1 MSKKA
6 NILFTLLQGG
16 NPVTMEE
23 LQREFP
29 DIKAG
34 SIVCLIFELRDK
46 CGAVIETKRNGRRVE
61 SYRLVNPEEVAPRLT
76 LSDGKPGRKKKV
88 AAAVNT
94 GDKGLDTLI
103 ENGEIDQVPLGET
116 GTADD
121 WESSTSVS
129 TDELRGIQNDL
140 GITDSYRE

>member
-88 AAAVNT
+88 AAVANT
-94 GDKGLDTLI
+94 GDAGLNNLI
-103 ENGEIDQVPLGET
+103 EKGEIDEVPFGDVQSS
-116 GTADD
+116 DD
-121 WESSTSVS
+121 WDSSTSVEA
-129 TDELRGIQNDL
+129 DELRGIQNDL
-140 GITDSYRE
+140 GIVDSYRE